1 MKRLASLVAILAA
14 ISACADTTAPA
25 PPATE
30 VLLVVNSTEV
40 SLSVVPV
47 DDPAAAI
54 KIPLGGVGATPV
66 NVSALNG
73 VAIVPMGLDNAVA
86 VVDLTTGTVAR
97 TIPLEANSG
106 ATGSAI
112 VDDSIAYVANPNLNT
127 VTKVNYLTGDT
138 ASVDVGVYPQG
149 VVYTRG
155 RIFVINGNLVNFA
168 VAGESWITVIDPTTN
183 ARATGIDSIPL
194 PGPGNAGLG
203 ATVSPDGLIYV
214 MNTGGYAGT
223 DRGRLSVIDP
233 VDRVELGNFGG
244 FGRAPG
250 PLTAIT
256 GRVYISS
263 YDEGVMTFDTQNSR
277 VLHCA

>member
-1 MKRLASLVAILAA
+1 MKRLACLVAVLAA

-54 KIPLGGVGATPV
+54 KIPLGGVSATPV

-86 VVDLTTGTVAR
+86 VVDLITGTVAR

-112 VDDSIAYVANPNLNT
+112 V
-127 VTKVNYLTGDT
+127 
-138 ASVDVGVYPQG
+138 
-149 VVYTRG
+149 G
-155 RIFVINGNLVNFA
+155 RLDCLR
-168 VAGESWITVIDPTTN
+168 GESQSQYGHPSQLSD
-183 ARATGIDSIPL
+183 RATPRAWRLVCSRREWCT
-194 PGPGNAGLG
+194 LG
-203 ATVSPDGLIYV
+203 GVS
-214 MNTGGYAGT
+214 
-223 DRGRLSVIDP
+223 S
-233 VDRVELGNFGG
+233 
-244 FGRAPG
+244 
-250 PLTAIT
+250 
-256 GRVYISS
+256 
-263 YDEGVMTFDTQNSR
+263 
-277 VLHCA
+277 

>member
-1 MKRLASLVAILAA
+1 MKRLVSLVAILAA

-47 DDPAAAI
+47 DDPTAAI
-54 KIPLGGVGATPV
+54 KIPLGGVSATPV

-86 VVDLTTGTVAR
+86 VVDLITGTVAR

-106 ATGSAI
+106 ATDSAI
-112 VDDSIAYVANPNLNT
+112 
-127 VTKVNYLTGDT
+127 
-138 ASVDVGVYPQG
+138 VDVGVYPQG

-214 MNTGGYAGT
+214 MNTGGYAG
-223 DRGRLSVIDP
+223 
-233 VDRVELGNFGG
+233 
-244 FGRAPG
+244 
-250 PLTAIT
+250 
-256 GRVYISS
+256 
-263 YDEGVMTFDTQNSR
+263 
-277 VLHCA
+277 